1 MSKLS
6 EIEKILNDASI
17 QSYYDNYA
25 GNEALVIA
33 SNKNELKNDIFIF
46 PYPEEEDDL
55 TNLFQFT
62 FNIKVDKKKF
72 DEESFA
78 NNLLE
83 YNKELPFGSFT
94 IFDNEI
100 ICFKYIMICNRDN
113 TIDQTILFEI
123 LTVLI
128 YFMGKVENKFGT
140 L

>member
-1 MSKLS
+1 MSKLR
-6 EIEKILNDASI
+6 EIEKILDDASI

-25 GNEALVIA
+25 GNEALVVS
-33 SNKNELKNDIFIF
+33 SNNNELKNDIFIF

-62 FNIKVDKKKF
+62 FNIKVDKDKF
-72 DEESFA
+72 DQKSFP

-100 ICFKYIMICNRDN
+100 ICYKYVMICNRNN

-128 YFMGKVENKFGT
+128 YFMGIVENKFVT
-140 L
+140 H